1 MNTTTSDPSSTG
13 TLYIVPTPIGNL
25 EDITFRAV
33 RILKEVQLIA
43 AEDTRHTKKLL
54 NHLEINTPLLSY
66 YKEKEAERGAE
77 LIEILKTGESVA
89 LVSDAGT
96 PAISDPGSVL
106 VGLAHSNGITVVP
119 LPGPSAL
126 TTALSSSGF
135 HHTGFLFI
143 GFSPSKKGQR
153 RKLLSSLTS
162 AEYPIV
168 FYESPHRIDAML
180 KDSLDIFGN
189 RDAFWA
195 RELTKKFED
204 LHRADLQTL
213 CEKANSKKYKG
224 EFVIIICPG
233 KKEEV
238 TGETIE
244 ELIIWYRDK
253 GELSLKDVSKRIA
266 SDLGVSRSQ
275 VYQMA
280 LQLWED

>member
-1 MNTTTSDPSSTG
+1 MNSTTPGPVG

-54 NHLEINTPLLSY
+54 NHLEIKTPLISY

-77 LIEILKTGESVA
+77 LIEILKSGESVA

-106 VGLAHSNGITVVP
+106 VGLAYINNITVVP

-135 HHTGFLFI
+135 QYTGFLFI
-143 GFSPSKKGQR
+143 GFAPSKKNQR

-162 AEYPIV
+162 VEYPVV
-168 FYESPHRIDAML
+168 FYESPHRIDSML
-180 KDSLDIFGN
+180 KDALDIFGN
-189 RDAFWA
+189 REAFWA
-195 RELTKKFED
+195 RELTKKFEELLSAD
-204 LHRADLQTL
+204 LHAL
-213 CEKANSKKYKG
+213 CEKAHSKRHKG

-253 GELSLKDVSKRIA
+253 GDLSLKDVSKRIA
-266 SDLGVSRSQ
+266 ADLGVSRSQ
-275 VYQMA
+275 VYQTA
-280 LQLWED
+280 LQLWES